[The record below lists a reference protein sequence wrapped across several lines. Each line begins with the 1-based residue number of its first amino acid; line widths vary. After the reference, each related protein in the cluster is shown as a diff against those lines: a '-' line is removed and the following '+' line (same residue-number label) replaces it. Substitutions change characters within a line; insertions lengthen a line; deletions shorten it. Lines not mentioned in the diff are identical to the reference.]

1 MGEQHSM
8 TESEQ
13 SGTPGNLLNTYILA
27 GIGFACLIGW
37 ELSAVFSPALPLLA
51 FCTIQEA
58 TFLRIVSVF
67 TLAAA
72 YVCFVWKQDWVFAHR
87 NRLLSIG
94 SLLALFAVVNT
105 MVNLPGQWMP
115 LWVSVVAWALFGV
128 AQASIALYWCIFFS
142 LIPTRRTAMTISL
155 GAIGGTALYIF
166 ANSTGT
172 AWLSLAEIVVLIV
185 GSVGLAAFLSTH
197 APIARVLPADEYHK
211 SPPLTP
217 AATFSVACHGAVYG
231 FMSLMI
237 CTMGLV
243 PAVIVGASGFVGS
256 LLAVLWAYLG
266 SKVEIDTGIVQ
277 RISLPI
283 IVAGLLLFPFF
294 DDAGKIVCGCL
305 VNIALAHSSVV
316 TWCSTSIDNAEFQLH
331 PVRFAARQAPNWVG
345 FLLGTVFAYVI
356 TFAFSPTGRLF
367 ELVMALFA
375 VLVVIVFSI
384 YGGNESNTKKRLN
397 DLLTSAVAP
406 AVDDA
411 LKADGQ
417 QDAEDPRANHF
428 RHRCDRVV
436 EKYKLTPRE
445 TEVFYLLAKG
455 RNAEYISQQLV
466 VSSATVKSHIYH
478 IYRKLGINSQQHLMT
493 IVDDETGAKADDRR

>member
-1 MGEQHSM
+1 MGEEHDANVP
-8 TESEQ
+8 EQ
-13 SGTPGNLLNTYILA
+13 SRTPGNLLNTYILA

-37 ELSAVFSPALPLLA
+37 ELSAVFGPALPLLA
-51 FCTIQEA
+51 FCGIQEA

-67 TLAAA
+67 TTAGAL
-72 YVCFVWKQDWVFAHR
+72 VFFVVKQDWVFEHR
-87 NRLLSIG
+87 NRLLTLG
-94 SLLALFAVVNT
+94 SLLALFAVANT
-105 MVNLPGQWMP
+105 MANLPGQWMP

-128 AQASIALYWCIFFS
+128 AQASVMLYWCIFFS
-142 LIPTRRTAMTISL
+142 LIPTRRTAMTISV

-172 AWLSLAEIVVLIV
+172 AWLALVEIAVLIV
-185 GSVGLAAFLSTH
+185 GSVGIAVFLSTH
-197 APIARVLPADEYHK
+197 APIERILPVKEYHK
-211 SPPLTP
+211 SAPLTVP
-217 AATFSVACHGAVYG
+217 ATFSVACHGAVYG

-243 PAVIVGASGFVGS
+243 PAVIVGASGFAGS
-256 LLAVLWAYLG
+256 ALAVVWAYLG

-294 DDAGKIVCGCL
+294 GYEGKIVCGCL
-305 VNIALAHSSVV
+305 VNIALAHSSIV

-331 PVRFAARQAPNWVG
+331 PVRFAAQQAPNWVG
-345 FLLGTVFAYVI
+345 FLVGAVFAYAI
-356 TFAFSPTGRLF
+356 TFVFLPTERSF
-367 ELVMALFA
+367 ELIMVLFA
-375 VLVVIVFSI
+375 VLVIVVFSI
-384 YGGNESNTKKRLN
+384 YGGNESSTKKRLN
-397 DLLTSAVAP
+397 ELLTSTVP
-406 AVDDA
+406 ATVGEVLKSGDQHADA
-411 LKADGQ
+411 S
-417 QDAEDPRANHF
+417 RANTF
-428 RHRCDRVV
+428 RQRCDRVV

-493 IVDDETGAKADDRR
+493 IVDDEIGA